1 MKSKT
6 FQKNIK
12 VLEEH
17 IDQLKHV
24 NNVVYL
30 QWVQDLAGNHWDMIT
45 KNVYDEVYYWVVID
59 HYIEYKGQAVLD
71 DVIVAKTYIEKSEGV
86 KSTRIV
92 EFYLDTKLI
101 VRAKTNWALIAKN
114 SNRLVRVP
122 QEIVDLFTEG

>member
-122 QEIVDLFTEG
+122 QEIVDLFTED